1 VISSPAISG
10 LKVHALISSLK
21 EQITRGVTVT
31 IVTWEPDLYGF
42 GDSAYWMQLH
52 EEIRQAGFYIKQQDE
67 SCERFAVIDQE
78 VVWYGGVNLLAKS
91 DAEQSIMRV
100 PSKKIAAE
108 LMELAFGTKDS

>member
-1 VISSPAISG
+1 
-10 LKVHALISSLK
+10 
-21 EQITRGVTVT
+21 
-31 IVTWEPDLYGF
+31 
-42 GDSAYWMQLH
+42 MQLH
-52 EEIRQAGFYIKQQDE
+52 EEIRQAGFYIKQQDD

-108 LMELAFGTKDS
+108 LMELSFGTKDSWNLHHYTNFYTIWNSLGNNLWQVMKNRAFEEPANNSL

>member
-1 VISSPAISG
+1 
-10 LKVHALISSLK
+10 
-21 EQITRGVTVT
+21 
-31 IVTWEPDLYGF
+31 
-42 GDSAYWMQLH
+42 
-52 EEIRQAGFYIKQQDE
+52 
-67 SCERFAVIDQE
+67 VIDQE